1 MSAARWVCFSL
12 AAALAFGSGSSALA
26 DEVYR
31 WKDSSGK
38 VHFGDR
44 PPAAADPKTVK
55 KVTVPSPNLT
65 ESFKDAPPATSD
77 APGKRKPEGEMAAP
91 ATPQPQPKRGMAAQ
105 SQDSCAA
112 KVAAFQAS
120 YACFEAC
127 GKPIKGA
134 RNNAGCGH
142 CTDQPM
148 PNC

>member
-1 MSAARWVCFSL
+1 MHALWIFSL
-12 AAALAFGSGSSALA
+12 AAALAFGGSSAFA
-26 DEVYR
+26 QVYS

-44 PPAAADPKTVK
+44 PPVAADPKTVK
-55 KVTVPSPNLT
+55 KVTVSSPNLT
-65 ESFKDAPPATSD
+65 ESFKDAPPAASD

-91 ATPQPQPKRGMAAQ
+91 ATPQPLPKRGLAAQ

-127 GKPIKGA
+127 GKPIRGA

-142 CTDQPM
+142 CTDEPM